1 MNSRSTLLFISSFV
15 LLPPVAA
22 QGDDSERG
30 YYADGIGLERFLSE
44 AYPAITFTLESPL
57 DSYQVNGTYE
67 GTRSSILDRL
77 AAEHEF
83 EYTEVDGIVQLSLES
98 EPELQIPDAISL
110 QAWDISLVQ
119 FATELSSIANYT
131 FDIDTSIKDQ
141 ITGSYSGSAEDILET
156 LSFEHEYLIDT
167 DEASASIMGSGRAV
181 SSTIDLPEGF
191 LESEWYT
198 SRENKSDR
206 FGNSHA
212 VSTEF
217 NTVTI
222 TGHPRFVSRN
232 ALDFYAAISTFKPV
246 ETTPSA
252 PEPTTLAAAVIDP
265 VAMPTRSM
273 PTTPVMGSAPK
284 MKQANN
290 DFFADLESIPG
301 FY

>member
-1 MNSRSTLLFISSFV
+1 
-15 LLPPVAA
+15 
-22 QGDDSERG
+22 
-30 YYADGIGLERFLSE
+30 
-44 AYPAITFTLESPL
+44 
-57 DSYQVNGTYE
+57 
-67 GTRSSILDRL
+67 
-77 AAEHEF
+77 
-83 EYTEVDGIVQLSLES
+83 LSLES

-198 SRENKSDR
+198 SRENKPDR

-217 NTVTI
+217 NTVTF

-252 PEPTTLAAAVIDP
+252 PEPTTLAAAVIDPVAMPARSMPTTLAAAVIDP